1 MILALSLFAI
11 TIALTLLRP
20 RGWPAPLWPALAGVG
35 LIVSGLMGLE
45 RVLETLIDGAS
56 ALSFLFALLVYGAL
70 LERSGFFE
78 WSALHGARLANGS
91 LNRLFLNF
99 YLLAALITFTL
110 SLDTTAV
117 LLTPILLALTHQ
129 LRISAAP
136 FLVMTIFIS
145 NAGSLLLPVS
155 NLTNILFAARFEL
168 GPAVF
173 LKWMLLPQLAV
184 LLLLYALLRFI
195 FRDELR
201 ASFSAAA
208 LPEPA
213 RAIKESAYFKLCLL
227 SFPLI
232 AAGYL
237 IAPSFGLTPSAPLFA
252 ASALL
257 GLAALRLRILHRDFI
272 LALPWGLFPLVFG
285 LFLLVR
291 FIGDSGLYAESL
303 DALLQLGDSSHELF
317 TLASLIGLATNLGN
331 NLPIAL
337 FIHDLFAQG
346 LVAELAGS
354 GALLFASLIGAN
366 IGPLLTPF
374 GSLATLLILSIAA
387 KGGERLSLRRYLGLA
402 ALITPPLF
410 IAAMAALSL
419 SEWLFRI

>member
-20 RGWPAPLWPALAGVG
+20 RGWPAPLWPALAGIG
-35 LIVSGLMGLE
+35 LVASGLMGLE

-91 LNRLFLNF
+91 LTRLFLNF

-168 GPAVF
+168 GSTDF
-173 LKWMLLPQLAV
+173 LKWMFLPQLAV

-208 LPEPA
+208 LP
-213 RAIKESAYFKLCLL
+213 
-227 SFPLI
+227 
-232 AAGYL
+232 
-237 IAPSFGLTPSAPLFA
+237 
-252 ASALL
+252 
-257 GLAALRLRILHRDFI
+257 
-272 LALPWGLFPLVFG
+272 
-285 LFLLVR
+285 
-291 FIGDSGLYAESL
+291 
-303 DALLQLGDSSHELF
+303 
-317 TLASLIGLATNLGN
+317 
-331 NLPIAL
+331 
-337 FIHDLFAQG
+337 
-346 LVAELAGS
+346 
-354 GALLFASLIGAN
+354 
-366 IGPLLTPF
+366 
-374 GSLATLLILSIAA
+374 
-387 KGGERLSLRRYLGLA
+387 
-402 ALITPPLF
+402 
-410 IAAMAALSL
+410 
-419 SEWLFRI
+419 